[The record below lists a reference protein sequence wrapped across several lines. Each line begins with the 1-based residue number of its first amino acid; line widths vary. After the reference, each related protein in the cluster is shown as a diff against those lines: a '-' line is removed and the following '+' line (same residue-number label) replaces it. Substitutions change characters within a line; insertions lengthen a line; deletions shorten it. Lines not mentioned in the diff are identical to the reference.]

1 LEAARTQTSDDQMAT
16 GDDRYRKMGFM
27 CGLEIHQRIDTG
39 EKLFCSCA
47 TKHEEKK
54 VDAAVVRRQRAV
66 AGEVG
71 GIDVSAKF
79 EELRKR
85 SFTYNV
91 FAGESCLVD
100 IDEEPPHQL
109 NPEALTI
116 ALSLAQSMHMRI
128 VDELQTMRKNVIDGS
143 DPSAFQRS
151 AMVAIDGSIT
161 VNGAEIEVPTL
172 FVEEESSGIAA
183 TGSGTVTYDT
193 NRLGIPLI
201 ELDTAPTIQSPA
213 MAKAVALYLGTLLRL
228 TGKAQRGIGSI
239 RQDTNLS
246 IKDGARVEIKG
257 MQELDSMDKFIENE
271 VLRQQKLLEIKS
283 MLAKSKAKVGGA
295 ADVTRIFANTTAK
308 IVREQIDRK
317 GTVMALALH
326 NFKGML
332 GYEINPDMRL
342 GTEISDYAKMAGV
355 RGIIHSDEALDKYG
369 FAEGEISTL
378 RRELKL
384 GEGDAFI
391 LIAGTSAAEAMELAS
406 QRAGYA
412 LQGVPK
418 ETRTVRDSVLC
429 TTRFLRPL
437 PTGSRMYPETDVRP
451 VAITSGMLAMSKKMA
466 PDLEQ
471 EKKRLHT
478 MLKNVPLEEQLILSP
493 RLPLFRT
500 IVAKSSAEPDF
511 VANTLLQKFTELRRQ
526 GVAVD
531 AIKEERLLELFDA
544 YAKGSITKQAVGEL
558 LAALAKQDEKVAK
571 LAEGLSLNRITGGA
585 LKALVERVRK
595 ELGGAQAGKDAL
607 RERIMAKDRLRI
619 DGSELNALL

>member
-1 LEAARTQTSDDQMAT
+1 MQTNDE
-16 GDDRYRKMGFM
+16 YYKKIGFM
-27 CGLEIHQRIDTG
+27 CGLEIHQRIDTD

-54 VDAAVVRRQRAV
+54 PGATVMRRQRAV

-79 EELRKR
+79 EERRQR
-85 SFTYNV
+85 SFLYNV
-91 FAGESCLVD
+91 FSDETCLVD

-109 NPEALTI
+109 NNEALLVT
-116 ALSLAQSMHMRI
+116 LSLAHALHMRT

-151 AMVAIDGSIT
+151 AMVAIDGKLT
-161 VNGAEIEVPTL
+161 VNGAEIAVPTL

-183 TGSGTVTYDT
+183 SGLGTVTYDT

-201 ELDTAPTIQSPA
+201 ELDTAPTIPNPA

-246 IKDGARVEIKG
+246 IRDGARVEIKG

-271 VLRQQKLLEIKS
+271 VLRQQKLLELKALLI
-283 MLAKSKAKVGGA
+283 KSKAKIGSSI
-295 ADVTRIFANTTAK
+295 DVTSLFAKTNAK
-308 IVREQIDRK
+308 IVKEQLDKK
-317 GTVMALALH
+317 GTVMGLALH

-355 RGIIHSDEALDKYG
+355 HGIIHSDENMDKYG
-369 FAEGEISTL
+369 FTKEEISEL
-378 RRELKL
+378 RKELKL
-384 GEGDAFI
+384 AEGDAFI
-391 LIAGTSAAEAMELAS
+391 LIAGEGTSAKDAIELAI
-406 QRAGYA
+406 QRADYA
-412 LQGVPK
+412 MQGIPK
-418 ETRTVRDSVLC
+418 ETRNVRDTVLC
-429 TTRFLRPL
+429 TTRFMRPL

-451 VAITSGMLAMSKKMA
+451 VTITSEMLAQSKKIA

-471 EKKRLHT
+471 EKKRLHDL
-478 MLKNVPLEEQLILSP
+478 LKNTSIEEQLIMSP
-493 RLPLFRT
+493 KLPLFHT

-526 GVAVD
+526 GVAID

-558 LAALAKQDEKVAK
+558 LVALAKRDDPVSK
-571 LAEGLSLNRITGGA
+571 LAESLSLSKITGSA
-585 LKALVERVRK
+585 LKALVERARK
-595 ELGGAQAGKDAL
+595 ELGGTPDKNAL
-607 RERIMAKDRLRI
+607 RDRIMAKDRLRI